1 MVVES
6 IINRFHML
14 GEAMTQ
20 YGTRIAL
27 MLVVLIAGLIVVRW
41 IDRMLRKGLSRIMP
55 GSSLVNKIGNLVYV
69 VMVSTVIAGAATEYG
84 ATPLN
89 MLRFLSIVALTALGL
104 IIFLRPFFPTMPFK
118 VGNTIKTSDLLGVV
132 EGITFLN
139 TRLRTF
145 DGKTFF
151 VPNRKVINDIVVNYH
166 FSPTRRIKIDVGICY
181 DQDLQKAKQ
190 VFESLMIEDP
200 RVKER
205 PAPVVYIL
213 DLIIGSVQLGGRCW
227 VDNKDYWVTRCDLIE
242 KVKHRFDYEGIRF
255 AFPQVG
261 LHHQSDRNRGGDCS
275 DGGEIG
281 VAIH

>member
-1 MVVES
+1 M
-6 IINRFHML
+6 
-14 GEAMTQ
+14 
-20 YGTRIAL
+20 
-27 MLVVLIAGLIVVRW
+27 
-41 IDRMLRKGLSRIMP
+41 
-55 GSSLVNKIGNLVYV
+55 
-69 VMVSTVIAGAATEYG
+69 IAGAATEYG

-151 VPNRKVINDIVVNYH
+151 VPNRKIINDIVVNYH
-166 FSPTRRIKIDVGICY
+166 LSPTRRIKIDVGICY

-190 VFESLMIEDP
+190 IFESLMIEDP

-205 PAPVVYIL
+205 PAPTVYIL
-213 DLIIGSVQLGGRCW
+213 DLIVGSVQLGGRCW
-227 VDNKDYWVTRCDLIE
+227 VDNKDYWTTRCDLIE

-261 LHHQSDRNRGGDCS
+261 LHHQSDRTRGEDFCDGGD
-275 DGGEIG
+275 IG